1 MRNAIAAVFAAL
13 IVIAIAVYGWQMV
26 EDRVS
31 TQDARPEATIDVLVE
46 ALALGP
52 DANLVAAVRSGGDVL
67 ANAVATFDRAL
78 DGPTWRTERGQVSM
92 VDDARA
98 QVTVTITLASE
109 VFGPVTWDTTVEATR
124 VRGVWGIDAHI
135 ATLHP
140 DLGPGHTVVVMRQDV
155 NRAPILAHDGE
166 ALTSHGNAWN
176 IGIAP
181 AQVFNEERLLQTWEA
196 ALPRSLGDLQDLLER
211 DDLNPT
217 WFYPVVTVSQAQYE
231 EAWRRLR
238 AVPGVI
244 ARDASDASPTD
255 NDFATHVL
263 GRVGRPTAEQATQ
276 LGVPGTAIV
285 GLRGLER
292 EFETQLVGSEIARLV
307 IVRPNGAEV
316 TELASVQDD
325 PSSPLHTTLDLTVQQ
340 ALENAL
346 VGVSSPT
353 GVVVVGTDT
362 GAIRA
367 AASRPLAGYHRA
379 FEGNYPPGD
388 AFLPVIAEVL
398 LASGVSLDDEV
409 ACPGEAAVVGARL
422 TAPAD
427 LGDTTVE
434 AALAAG
440 CDTSLGTLASQLDV
454 AAFMA
459 GAQRFGFGVEPVL
472 PLAAATP
479 ALPAPVDATELVRA
493 AVGQARV
500 QSSVLHVAST
510 VGAAVTGTWH
520 APYLLVDDTDE
531 RVSTD
536 LSAGTSDGIRRLL
549 ALGAEPGGSAP
560 VIGSLGAAGIAGTA
574 PVTGASTVHAW
585 AIGVIDDLAFAVL
598 VEDTGGDV
606 APATRIA
613 ERFLRELASLRRD

>member
-1 MRNAIAAVFAAL
+1 VRNAIAAVFAAL
-13 IVIAIAVYGWQMV
+13 IVIAIAVAGWQLV

-31 TQDARPEATIDVLVE
+31 TEDARPEATIDVLVE
-46 ALALGP
+46 ALARGT
-52 DANLVAAVRSGGDVL
+52 DANLAAAVRSGGDVL
-67 ANAVATFDRAL
+67 DGAVALFDRAL
-78 DGPTWRTERGQVSM
+78 DGPSWRTERGPVTM

-98 QVTVTITLASE
+98 QATVTITLASE
-109 VFGPVTWDTTVEATR
+109 VFDTITWDTTVEATR
-124 VRGVWGIDAHI
+124 IRGVWGIDAGSS
-135 ATLHP
+135 TLHP
-140 DLGPGHTVVVMRQDV
+140 ELRTGHSVVVMREEV

-166 ALTSHGNAWN
+166 ALTSHGSAWN

-181 AQVFNEERLLQTWEA
+181 AQVFNEERLLQTWETV
-196 ALPRSLGDLQDLLER
+196 LPRSLGDLQALLER

-217 WFYPVVTVSQAQYE
+217 WFYPVVTVSQEQYE
-231 EAWRRLR
+231 TAWRRLR

-244 ARDASDASPTD
+244 ARDARDASPTD
-255 NDFATHVL
+255 SDFATHVI
-263 GRVGRPTAEQATQ
+263 GRVGRPTAEQAAQ

-292 EFETQLVGSEIARLV
+292 EFETQLVGSEIARLA
-307 IVRPNGAEV
+307 IVRPNGTEV
-316 TELASVQDD
+316 TELARVQDD
-325 PSSPLHTTLDLTVQQ
+325 PSSPLHTTLDRTVQQ

-346 VGVSSPT
+346 TGVSTPT
-353 GVVVVGTDT
+353 GVVIVDTDT
-362 GAIRA
+362 AAIRA
-367 AASRPLAGYHRA
+367 AASRPLSGYHRA

-409 ACPGEAAVVGARL
+409 ACPAEAAVVGARL
-422 TAPAD
+422 AAPAD

-440 CDTSLGTLASQLDV
+440 CDTSLGTLASRLEA

-459 GAQRFGFGVEPVL
+459 GAERFGFGVEPIL
-472 PLAAATP
+472 PLPAATP
-479 ALPAPVDATELVRA
+479 SLPEPVDTTELVRA

-500 QSSVLHVAST
+500 QASVLHVAST
-510 VGAAVTGTWH
+510 VGAAVSGTWH
-520 APYLLVDDTDE
+520 APYLLADDADD
-531 RVSTD
+531 RVAAD
-536 LSAGTSDGIRRLL
+536 LSPGTTDGIRRLL
-549 ALGAEPGGSAP
+549 ALGAEPDGSAP
-560 VIGSLGAAGIAGTA
+560 MFGPLGAVGVAGTA

-606 APATRIA
+606 APATRVA

>member
-1 MRNAIAAVFAAL
+1 VRNAIAAGFAAL
-13 IVIAIAVYGWQMV
+13 IVIALAVYGWRMV
-26 EDRVS
+26 DDRVS
-31 TQDARPEATIDVLVE
+31 TQDARPETTIDVLVD
-46 ALALGP
+46 ALARGP
-52 DANLVAAVRSGGDVL
+52 DANLAAAVRSGGDVL
-67 ANAVATFDRAL
+67 GDAVATFDRAL
-78 DGPTWRTERGQVSM
+78 DGPAWRTERGQVMM

-98 QVTVTITLASE
+98 QATVTITLASE
-109 VFGPVTWDTTVEATR
+109 VFDTVTWETAVEATR
-124 VRGVWGIDAHI
+124 IRGVWGIDADV

-140 DLGPGHTVVVMRQDV
+140 DLRAGHTVVVMRQEV

-166 ALTSHGNAWN
+166 ALTSHGAAWN

-181 AQVFNEERLLQTWEA
+181 GQVFNEERLLQTWEA
-196 ALPRSLGDLQDLLER
+196 ALPRSLGDLQALLER

-217 WFYPVVTVSQAQYE
+217 WFYPVVTVSQEVYE

-255 NDFATHVL
+255 SDFATHVL
-263 GRVGRPTAEQATQ
+263 GRVGRPTAEQAAQ

-292 EFETQLVGSEIARLV
+292 EFETQLVGSEVARLV

-316 TELASVQDD
+316 TELARVQDD
-325 PSSPLHTTLDLTVQQ
+325 PSSPLHTTLDRTVQQ

-353 GVVVVGTDT
+353 GVVVVHTESA
-362 GAIRA
+362 AIRA
-367 AASRPLAGYHRA
+367 AASRPLTGYHRA

-398 LASGVSLDDEV
+398 LAAGVSLDDEV
-409 ACPGEAAVVGARL
+409 ACPAEAAVIGARL
-422 TAPAD
+422 AAPGD

-440 CDTSLGTLASQLDV
+440 CDTSLGTLASRLDV

-459 GAQRFGFGVEPVL
+459 GAERFGFGQDPVL
-472 PLAAATP
+472 PLLAATP
-479 ALPAPVDATELVRA
+479 SLPEPVDPTELVRA

-500 QSSVLHVAST
+500 QASVLHVAST
-510 VGAAVTGTWH
+510 VAAAVTGTWH
-520 APYLLVDDTDE
+520 APYLLADDAEGRPTG
-531 RVSTD
+531 D
-536 LSAGTSDGIRRLL
+536 LSAGTTDGLRRLL
-549 ALGAEPGGSAP
+549 GLGAEPDGSAP
-560 VIGSLGAAGIAGTA
+560 MFGPLGAAGVAGTA
-574 PVTGASTVHAW
+574 PVTGASAIHAW
-585 AIGVIDDLAFAVL
+585 AIGVVDDLAFAVL

-613 ERFLRELASLRRD
+613 ERFLRELASLRRS